1 MNPDTTQLALLDR
14 LDALQTQVAYLVDRQ
29 RKQEEL
35 FAEMTPILREALG
48 VATVRLDAL
57 EKQGWFAFGRELGAI
72 AERVVAH
79 YSPDDVRQLGDATIA
94 ILDTVR
100 SLTQPAVLHIAA
112 EAGGVL
118 QKADSMEPVGM
129 FGLMRASGD
138 HEVQKGMAVMLEL
151 LRHIGR
157 GAQALAQSQDP
168 AALRK
173 ARLAAALGPKRKPPA
188 SATDAAKAKVVSCAT
203 GPSVPGPAAMVVDGV
218 AFAADGHLADPTVW
232 TRDLADKIAA
242 SLGLQLDPV
251 RWQLVEAARSD
262 WAQTAQSPNIRRLTQ
277 VTGVATKDI
286 YALFPKAPGRTICK
300 VAGIPKPA
308 GCL

>member
-1 MNPDTTQLALLDR
+1 MNSDTTQLELLDR
-14 LDALQTQVAYLVDRQ
+14 IDALQTQVAYLVERQ

-72 AERVVAH
+72 AQKVVAH
-79 YSPDDVRQLGDATIA
+79 YGPDDVRQLGDATIA

-100 SLTQPAVLHIAA
+100 ALTQPAVLHIAA

-118 QKADSMEPVGM
+118 QKADSVEPVGM

-138 HEVQKGMAVMLEL
+138 HDVQKGMAVMLEL
-151 LRHIGR
+151 LRHVGR

-168 AALRK
+168 AALRR
-173 ARLAAALGPKRKPPA
+173 ARLAAALGPKRKPLA
-188 SATDAAKAKVVSCAT
+188 SAPVAATPKVASCAT
-203 GPSVPGPAAMVVDGV
+203 GPSVPGQAVTVVDGV
-218 AFAADGHLADPTVW
+218 AFAADGHLADPKVW
-232 TRDLADKIAA
+232 TRELAEKLAV
-242 SLGLQLDPV
+242 SLGLQLDDV
-251 RWQLVEAARSD
+251 RWQLVDAARAD
-262 WAQTAQSPNIRRLTQ
+262 WGQTGQSPNIRRLTQ

-300 VAGIPKPA
+300 VAGLPKPA